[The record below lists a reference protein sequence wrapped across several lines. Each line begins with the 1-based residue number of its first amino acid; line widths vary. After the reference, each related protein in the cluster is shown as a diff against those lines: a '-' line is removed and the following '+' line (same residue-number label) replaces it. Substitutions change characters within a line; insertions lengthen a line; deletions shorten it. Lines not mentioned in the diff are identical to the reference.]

1 MNLAILTSGGD
12 APGMNAAIRAFVR
25 RGLAD
30 GHKIWGIPRGF
41 EGLVHGKPMRLTAAS
56 VANILMTGG
65 TILRTSR
72 FTAFHQSM
80 VRSRAAESLTR
91 WHLDGL
97 AIIGG
102 NGSLAGARALS
113 QIGVPVIGIP
123 ASIDNDIAGTDYSIG
138 FDTAMNNIVASID
151 KIRDTASAHE
161 RIFVV
166 QVMGNRC
173 GTLAIASGLACGAEA
188 IIIPER
194 VTNWDAI
201 ARRLRA
207 TYARGKRHSFIIVA
221 EGAGDAPS
229 VALDIGQR
237 TGHEAKWVVL
247 GHTQRGGPPS
257 ALDRIRAAL
266 FASHAVE
273 LLTSG
278 RHGLITGWKNS
289 VVQAAPLSDVVDG
302 FTRPPLL
309 WQDLA
314 EILAR

>member
-30 GHKIWGIPRGF
+30 GHKVWGIPRGF
-41 EGLVHGKPMRLTAAS
+41 EGLVHGKPTRLTAAS

-72 FTAFHQSM
+72 FTAFRQPG
-80 VRSRAAESLTR
+80 VQERALEVIAR
-91 WHLDGL
+91 GHLDGL
-97 AIIGG
+97 AVIGG
-102 NGSLAGARALS
+102 NGSLTGAYALS

-166 QVMGNRC
+166 QVMGNRS

-194 VTNWDAI
+194 ATNWDAI
-201 ARRLRA
+201 AKRLRA

-221 EGAGDAPS
+221 EGAGDARS
-229 VALDIGQR
+229 VASDISQR

-257 ALDRIRAAL
+257 AHDRIRAAL
-266 FASHAVE
+266 YASHAVD

-278 RHGLITGWKNS
+278 QHGLITAWKNGAIQVLS
-289 VVQAAPLSDVVDG
+289 LSEVVTGV
-302 FTRPPLL
+302 THPPLL

-314 EILAR
+314 EILAQ

>member
-1 MNLAILTSGGD
+1 MNFAILTSGGD
-12 APGMNAAIRAFVR
+12 APGMNAAIRSFVR

-41 EGLVHGKPMRLTAAS
+41 DGLVNGKPEKLTRAS
-56 VANILMTGG
+56 VADILMTGG

-72 FTAFHQSM
+72 FIEFHQAA
-80 VRSRAAESLTR
+80 VRIRAVEAISR
-91 WHLDGL
+91 WHFDGL
-97 AIIGG
+97 AVIGG
-102 NGSLAGARALS
+102 NGSLAGAYALS
-113 QIGVPVIGIP
+113 QMGIPVVGIP
-123 ASIDNDIAGTDYSIG
+123 ASIDNDVPQTDYSIG

-166 QVMGNRC
+166 EVMGNHC
-173 GTLAIASGLACGAEA
+173 GALAVASGLACGAEA

-194 VTNWDAI
+194 VPDWDAI
-201 ARRLRA
+201 AKRLRA

-221 EGAGDAPS
+221 EGAKDAPS
-229 VALDIGQR
+229 VALDLGRR

-257 ALDRIRAAL
+257 AQDRIRAAL
-266 FASHAVE
+266 FASEAVQVLATGQAGVMVGWRRAE
-273 LLTSG
+273 LNTVPLAT
-278 RHGLITGWKNS
+278 
-289 VVQAAPLSDVVDG
+289 VVSNVS
-302 FTRPPLL
+302 TPPLP

-314 EILAR
+314 ELLAR

>member
-25 RGLAD
+25 RGLAA
-30 GHKIWGIPRGF
+30 GHNVWGIPRGF
-41 EGLVHGKPMRLTAAS
+41 EGLVHGTPVPLTAAS

-65 TILRTSR
+65 TMLRTSR
-72 FTAFHQSM
+72 FHAFYEPT
-80 VRSRAAESLTR
+80 VRVHALESIQR

-97 AIIGG
+97 AVIGG
-102 NGSLAGARALS
+102 NGSLSGAYTLS
-113 QIGVPVIGIP
+113 QEGLPVIGIP
-123 ASIDNDIAGTDYSIG
+123 ASIDNDIAETDYSIG

-166 QVMGNRC
+166 EVMGNRC

-194 VTNWDAI
+194 PTDWDAVI
-201 ARRLRA
+201 SQLRA

-221 EGAGDAPS
+221 EGAGEAPS
-229 VALDIGQR
+229 VALDIEQR
-237 TGHEAKWVVL
+237 TGQEAKWVVL

-266 FASHAVE
+266 FAAHAVD

-278 RHGLITGWKNS
+278 NHGVLTGWKNGG
-289 VVQAAPLSDVVDG
+289 VHVAGLADVVKG
-302 FTRPPLL
+302 RTEPPLP